1 MKKIGLYMML
11 TLLVLSLL
19 GCACG
24 GQTAQ
29 TGPENP
35 NFSVVVEDAWTKE
48 VLSYFQAH
56 TGYLPAVTVLDE
68 ETLTATADALKEEG
82 LSAERADVL
91 QKLTEGATCVLLK
104 DEALIKEFEALGFS
118 VDNDALKS
126 LSSSYRID
134 NAGLLGLTIVQMPS
148 EVELNNDALKSLAAW
163 LTGAEAQYLNE
174 HPDLLK

>member
-11 TLLVLSLL
+11 ALLVLSLL

-24 GQTAQ
+24 GQTVQ
-29 TGPENP
+29 SGPENP

-48 VLSYFQAH
+48 VLAYFQAH
-56 TGYLPAVTVLDE
+56 TGYLPSVTVLDD
-68 ETLTATADALKEEG
+68 ETLTATADALTEEG
-82 LSAERADVL
+82 LPAERADVL

-104 DEALIKEFEALGFS
+104 DEALIAEFTALGFA

-126 LSSSYRID
+126 LSASYRID

-148 EVELNNDALKSLAAW
+148 EVELNNEALKALAAW
-163 LTGAEAQYLNE
+163 LTGAEAQYLDQ
-174 HPDLLK
+174 HPDLLQ